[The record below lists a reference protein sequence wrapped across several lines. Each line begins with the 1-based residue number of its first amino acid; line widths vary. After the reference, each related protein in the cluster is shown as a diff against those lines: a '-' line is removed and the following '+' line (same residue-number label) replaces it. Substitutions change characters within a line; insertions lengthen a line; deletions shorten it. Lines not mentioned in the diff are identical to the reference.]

1 MAMWVTKDD
10 VVNVGMLSE
19 KMVTLNADYI
29 IKSP

>member
-1 MAMWVTKDD
+1 MWVTKDD